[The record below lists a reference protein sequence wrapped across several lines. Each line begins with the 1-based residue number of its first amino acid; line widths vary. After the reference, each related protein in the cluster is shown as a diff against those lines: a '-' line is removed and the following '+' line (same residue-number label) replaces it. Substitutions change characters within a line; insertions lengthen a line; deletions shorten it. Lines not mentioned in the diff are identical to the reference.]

1 MSDLLNNSALL
12 SDLANWYAKSARD
25 LPWRELEN
33 QHDPYRVLVSEIML
47 QQTTVATVKVRYKEF
62 LQRFPT
68 TKVLSDASVD
78 DVLAQWEGL
87 GYYRRARNLQAAARE
102 IEEKHGG
109 VFPRDFEKVLS
120 LPGVGRYTAGAIC
133 SLAFEQA
140 VPVLD
145 VNVARVL
152 SRIFVVEE
160 DTKSTFAQQR
170 LWELAAQL
178 VEESA
183 ENNIAPSICNSALIE
198 LGALICTKRIPLCSQ
213 CPVQKHCGAFAKNLQ
228 HQLPRTPL
236 KKESVS
242 RHDICLFITQTENNH
257 TKVLLHR
264 CGENEN
270 ANKSGKK
277 SGNWWH
283 GMWQLPRATVA
294 ENQSAEDAARLLL
307 QGELGIDGEIKERLK
322 TLRHTVTHHKIT
334 LDCFDVQQSQKG
346 DSYQINNTLKST
358 FAWHT
363 SEEIETLALPSVMQ
377 KLLDGLLAKTKDGG
391 LLEMMK

>member
-1 MSDLLNNSALL
+1 LSNSPLLK
-12 SDLANWYAKSARD
+12 DLANWYSKSARD

-47 QQTTVATVKVRYKEF
+47 QQTTVATVKVRYREF

-68 TKVLSDASVD
+68 TKVLSAASVD
-78 DVLAQWEGL
+78 DVLAQWQGL
-87 GYYRRARNLQAAARE
+87 GYYNRARNLQAAARE
-102 IEEKHGG
+102 IEEKYNG
-109 VFPRDFEKVLS
+109 VFPCDFEKVLS

-133 SLAFEQA
+133 SLAFEEA

-152 SRIFVVEE
+152 SRIFVIEE

-170 LWELAAQL
+170 LWELAAEL

-183 ENNIAPSICNSALIE
+183 ANKILPSLCNSALIE
-198 LGALICTKRIPLCSQ
+198 LGALVCTKRIPLCSQ

-228 HQLPRTPL
+228 HQLPRTPP

-242 RHDICLFITQTENNH
+242 RHDVCLFISQTENSH
-257 TKVLLHR
+257 TKVLLQR

-270 ANKSGKK
+270 GKKK

-283 GMWQLPRATVA
+283 GMWQLPRANVG
-294 ENQSAEDAARLLL
+294 ENQTAEDAARLLL
-307 QGELGIDGEIKERLK
+307 QGELGIEGAINRHLK
-322 TLRHTVTHHKIT
+322 TMRHTVTHHKIT
-334 LDCFDVQQSQKG
+334 LDCFDVQLPQNSG
-346 DSYQINNTLKST
+346 SYQINNTLKST
-358 FAWHT
+358 FSWHT
-363 SEEIETLALPSVMQ
+363 SEEIETLALPSVMR
-377 KLLDGLLAKTKDGG
+377 KLLDELLAKPKDGG

>member
-1 MSDLLNNSALL
+1 M
-12 SDLANWYAKSARD
+12 
-25 LPWRELEN
+25 EN
-33 QHDPYRVLVSEIML
+33 QRDPYRVLVSEIML

-68 TKVLSDASVD
+68 TKVLSAAPVD
-78 DVLAQWEGL
+78 DVLAQWQGL
-87 GYYRRARNLQAAARE
+87 GYYNRARNLQAAARE
-102 IEEKHGG
+102 IEEKYNG
-109 VFPRDFEKVLS
+109 VFSRDLEKVLS

-152 SRIFVVEE
+152 ARIFVIEE

-178 VEESA
+178 VEEAA
-183 ENNIAPSICNSALIE
+183 ENNIAPSLCNSALIE
-198 LGALICTKRIPLCSQ
+198 LGALVCTKRIPLCNQ
-213 CPVQKHCGAFAKNLQ
+213 CPVQQHCGAFAANLQ
-228 HQLPRTPL
+228 HRLPRTPQ
-236 KKESVS
+236 KKEVVS
-242 RHDICLFITQTENNH
+242 RHDVCLFITQTENTH
-257 TKVLLHR
+257 TKVLLQR

-270 ANKSGKK
+270 SKKK

-294 ENQSAEDAARLLL
+294 ENQTAEDAARLLL
-307 QGELGIDGEIKERLK
+307 QGELGIDGDVKERLK

-334 LDCFDVQQSQKG
+334 LDCFDIHLPQI
-346 DSYQINNTLKST
+346 DDFYQINNTLKST
-358 FAWHT
+358 FSWHT
-363 SEEIETLALPSVMQ
+363 SEEIETLALPSVMR
-377 KLLDGLLAKTKDGG
+377 KLLDELLARPEKGG
-391 LLEMMK
+391 LLELMNE

>member
-1 MSDLLNNSALL
+1 MALSHSQFL
-12 SDLANWYAKSARD
+12 SDLTNWYFQSARD

-33 QHDPYRVLVSEIML
+33 QRDPYRVLVSEIML
-47 QQTTVATVKVRYKEF
+47 QQTTVATVKVRYNEF
-62 LQRFPT
+62 LQRFPN
-68 TKVLSDASVD
+68 TKVLSAASVD
-78 DVLAQWEGL
+78 DVLAQWQGL
-87 GYYRRARNLQAAARE
+87 GYYNRARNLQAAARE
-102 IEEKHGG
+102 IEEKYNG

-120 LPGVGRYTAGAIC
+120 LTGVGRYTAGAIC

-152 SRIFVVEE
+152 ARVFVIEE

-178 VEESA
+178 VKESDA
-183 ENNIAPSICNSALIE
+183 NNIAPSLCNSALIE

-213 CPVQKHCGAFAKNLQ
+213 CPVQKHCGAFAENLQ
-228 HQLPRTPL
+228 HQLPRTPS
-236 KKESVS
+236 KKEFIS
-242 RHDICLFITQTENNH
+242 RHDVCLFITQTENNH
-257 TKVLLHR
+257 TKVLLQR

-270 ANKSGKK
+270 GKKK

-283 GMWQLPRATVA
+283 GMWQLPRATVV
-294 ENQSAEDAARLLL
+294 ENQIAEEAARLLL
-307 QGELGIDGEIKERLK
+307 QGEMGIGGEIKNHLK
-322 TLRHTVTHHKIT
+322 TMRHTVTHHKIT
-334 LDCFDVQQSQKG
+334 LDCFDVQPLRNE

-358 FAWHT
+358 FSWHIP
-363 SEEIETLALPSVMQ
+363 EEIETLALPSVMR

>member
-1 MSDLLNNSALL
+1 VTPSHLNFL
-12 SDLANWYAKSARD
+12 SDLTNWYSQSARD

-33 QHDPYRVLVSEIML
+33 QRDPYRVLVSEIML

-68 TKVLSDASVD
+68 TKVLSAAPVD
-78 DVLAQWEGL
+78 DVLAQWQGL
-87 GYYRRARNLQAAARE
+87 GYYNRARNLQAAAQE
-102 IEEKHGG
+102 IEEKYNG
-109 VFPRDFEKVLS
+109 VFPRDVEKVLS

-152 SRIFVVEE
+152 ARIFVIEE

-178 VEESA
+178 VEEA
-183 ENNIAPSICNSALIE
+183 TENNIAPSLCNSALIE
-198 LGALICTKRIPLCSQ
+198 LGALVCTKRIPLCNQ
-213 CPVQKHCGAFAKNLQ
+213 CPVQKHCGAFAANLQ
-228 HQLPRTPL
+228 HQLPRTPP

-242 RHDICLFITQTENNH
+242 RHDVCLFIAQTENNH

-270 ANKSGKK
+270 GKKK

-294 ENQSAEDAARLLL
+294 ENQSAEDASRLLL
-307 QGELGIDGEIKERLK
+307 QGELGIEAEIKERIK

-334 LDCFDVQQSQKG
+334 LDCFDIHVSPKN
-346 DSYQINNTLKST
+346 DSYQIDNALKGT
-358 FAWHT
+358 FRWHT
-363 SEEIETLALPSVMQ
+363 AEEIETLALPSVMR
-377 KLLDGLLAKTKDGG
+377 KLLDELLAKPKDGG
-391 LLEMMK
+391 LLELMK

>member
-1 MSDLLNNSALL
+1 LSNSPLLKNLT
-12 SDLANWYAKSARD
+12 NWYSKSARD
-25 LPWRELEN
+25 LPWRELKN
-33 QHDPYRVLVSEIML
+33 QRDPYRVLVSEIML
-47 QQTTVATVKVRYKEF
+47 QQTTVATVRVRYREF

-68 TKVLSDASVD
+68 TKVLSAAPVD
-78 DVLAQWEGL
+78 DVLAQWQGL
-87 GYYRRARNLQAAARE
+87 GYYNRARNLQAAARE
-102 IEEKHGG
+102 IEEKYNG

-133 SLAFEQA
+133 SLAFESA

-152 SRIFVVEE
+152 ARIFVIDE

-170 LWELAAQL
+170 LWELAARL

-183 ENNIAPSICNSALIE
+183 ENKIAPSLCNSALIE
-198 LGALICTKRIPLCSQ
+198 LGALVCTKRIPLCSQ

-228 HQLPRTPL
+228 HQLPRTPP

-242 RHDICLFITQTENNH
+242 RHDVCLFIAQTENNH
-257 TKVLLHR
+257 TKVLLQR

-270 ANKSGKK
+270 GKKK

-294 ENQSAEDAARLLL
+294 ENQIAEDAARLLL
-307 QGELGIDGEIKERLK
+307 QGELGIEGEINKQIK
-322 TLRHTVTHHKIT
+322 TMRHTVTHHKIT
-334 LDCFDVQQSQKG
+334 LDCFDVQPPSKS

-358 FAWHT
+358 FSWHT
-363 SEEIETLALPSVMQ
+363 PEEIETLALPSVMR
-377 KLLDGLLAKTKDGG
+377 KLLDGLLTKTKDGG